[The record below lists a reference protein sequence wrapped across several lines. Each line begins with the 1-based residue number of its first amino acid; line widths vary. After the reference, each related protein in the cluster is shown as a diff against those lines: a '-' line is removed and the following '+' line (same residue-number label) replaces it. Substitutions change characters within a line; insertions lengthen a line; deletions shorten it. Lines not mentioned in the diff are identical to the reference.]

1 MTAPTI
7 ATIEL
12 APRERQ
18 VLEGLSDGSTLATVA
33 LNLKIRE
40 GTARGYLKL
49 AKRKLHGASENATA
63 LAIAYA
69 TNAITC
75 PALLDPEGL
84 FLTRE
89 QRDLIP
95 LIGRGMP
102 AGTMASE
109 LKRPVAIVRRDGR
122 DLLTNLGATNPAH
135 AIRRAWQYQALTAD
149 QVIAWLR

>member
-1 MTAPTI
+1 MTAPAV

-33 LNLKIRE
+33 LTLKIRE

-49 AKRKLHGASENATA
+49 AKRKLYGASENATA
-63 LAIAYA
+63 LANAYA
-69 TNAITC
+69 TNAIAR
-75 PALLDPEGL
+75 PDLLDPEGL
-84 FLTRE
+84 FLPRE

-95 LIGRGMP
+95 LIGRGLS
-102 AGTMASE
+102 AGTMALE
-109 LKRPVAIVRRDGR
+109 LKRQVDIVRREGR
-122 DLLTNLGATNPAH
+122 DLMANLGATNRAH